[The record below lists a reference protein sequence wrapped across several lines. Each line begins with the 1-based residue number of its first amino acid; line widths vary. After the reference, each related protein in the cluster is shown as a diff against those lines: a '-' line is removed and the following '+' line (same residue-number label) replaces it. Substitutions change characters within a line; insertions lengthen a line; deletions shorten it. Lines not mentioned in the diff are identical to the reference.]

1 MFDTVV
7 RVGEVTARVR
17 DAAADLAA
25 VSRASAAWSAA
36 ERAEALAAVRAGEAA
51 LAEARAH
58 LLVADRQAGDTVR
71 PGDRS
76 FEAAHARVSR
86 AGIGEATRQVRQADA
101 LVSMPVVA
109 AGVREGSVPL
119 PHLDALARVA
129 ATASPQVASV
139 LRTPGA
145 QQSVLAMARTR
156 SAPDFARAL
165 ARFVATQDPAGV
177 QGEHDRQYRE
187 RFLSLSA
194 QPDGVFL
201 KGRLDRVAGESLRV
215 ALDAMGQFG
224 DQTRSPGQA
233 SADALT
239 MLAEKV
245 CAGTGPGAGERS
257 ATAPAGAG
265 AGAGAGA
272 AAGAGVGARAGVG
285 AGEAAGTGVGGRG
298 GAAGAAVSGM
308 VPRPHVSLLV
318 SAETVAELIA
328 HERAG
333 ADVVAPPITL
343 PGGTVAPATLE
354 DGTPVAMS
362 ELARVL
368 CQADLTRIV
377 MSAEGVPLDVGRTKR
392 LFSTAQRRAVVA
404 RDGQCVWNGCEQH
417 ASRCE
422 VHHVRWWGR
431 DAGPT
436 SVANAALLCRFHHS
450 EVHRLHLS
458 IHRQEKPPG
467 WTRRQ
472 RTKAAA
478 AAAAAARGDGGD
490 VGGGGQQSTPDA
502 HGGGERVEPAARGG
516 GERGEPAARG
526 GGQRVEPAARGAGQ
540 RGEPNERGRG
550 ERGGPDGR
558 GGGVLAEPVAREP
571 MRYVFRNTRGL
582 TVNGPEGHRP
592 DA

>member
-1 MFDTVV
+1 MFDTAV
-7 RVGEVTARVR
+7 RVGEVAARVR

-25 VSRASAAWSAA
+25 VSRASSGWSAA
-36 ERAEALAAVRAGEAA
+36 ERASALAAVASGQAA

-58 LLVADRQAGDTVR
+58 LLVADRDAGDTVR

-76 FEAAHARVSR
+76 FEAAHARASR

-139 LRTPGA
+139 LRTPDT
-145 QQSVLAMARTR
+145 QQAVLAMARTR

-187 RFLSLSA
+187 RFFTLSA

-239 MLAEKV
+239 MLAEKA
-245 CAGTGPGAGERS
+245 CAGTGP
-257 ATAPAGAG
+257 
-265 AGAGAGA
+265 
-272 AAGAGVGARAGVG
+272 RAGVG
-285 AGEAAGTGVGGRG
+285 GSGEGDATGPGAG
-298 GAAGAAVSGM
+298 GAAGAGGSGS
-308 VPRPHVSLLV
+308 VGRPHVSLLV

-343 PGGTVAPATLE
+343 PWGTVAPATLE

-377 MSAEGVPLDVGRTKR
+377 MSAEGVPLDVGRTRR
-392 LFSTAQRRAVVA
+392 LFSTAQRRAVVV

-450 EVHRLHLS
+450 EVHRLHMS
-458 IHRQEKPPG
+458 IERLAKPPG
-467 WTRRQ
+467 WVLRQ
-472 RTKAAA
+472 QGIAAA
-478 AAAAAARGDGGD
+478 GGAGRGGLGDVLNGGVGGDGGEP
-490 VGGGGQQSTPDA
+490 GGLQ
-502 HGGGERVEPAARGG
+502 
-516 GERGEPAARG
+516 
-526 GGQRVEPAARGAGQ
+526 
-540 RGEPNERGRG
+540 
-550 ERGGPDGR
+550 
-558 GGGVLAEPVAREP
+558 P
-571 MRYVFRNTRGL
+571 MRYVFRDTRGL
-582 TVNGPEGHRP
+582 TVNAP
-592 DA
+592 DGYQPGR

>member
-71 PGDRS
+71 RPGDRS

-119 PHLDALARVA
+119 PHLNALARVA

-139 LRTPGA
+139 LRAPDT
-145 QQSVLAMARTR
+145 QQAVLAMARTR

-187 RFLSLSA
+187 RFFTLSA

-224 DQTRSPGQA
+224 DHTRSPAQA

-239 MLAEKV
+239 MLAEKA

-298 GAAGAAVSGM
+298 GATGAGGAAGGSGT
-308 VPRPHVSLLV
+308 VGRPHVSLLV
-318 SAETVAELIA
+318 PAETVAELIA

-343 PGGTVAPATLE
+343 PWGTVAPATLE

-377 MSAEGVPLDVGRTKR
+377 MSAEGLPLDVGRTKR

-472 RTKAAA
+472 RTEA

-490 VGGGGQQSTPDA
+490 VGEQSTPDA
-502 HGGGERVEPAARGG
+502 HGGGEWSEPAARGG

-540 RGEPNERGRG
+540 QGEPNERGRG
-550 ERGGPDGR
+550 ERGRPDGR
-558 GGGVLAEPVAREP
+558 GGGVLAEPVGREP

-582 TVNGPEGHRP
+582 TVNAPEGHRP

>member
-1 MFDTVV
+1 MFDTVA
-7 RVGEVTARVR
+7 RVGEVAARVR

-25 VSRASAAWSAA
+25 VSRASSGWSAA
-36 ERAEALAAVRAGEAA
+36 ERASALAAVASGQAA

-58 LLVADRQAGDTVR
+58 LLVADRDAGDTVG

-139 LRTPGA
+139 LRTPDT
-145 QQSVLAMARTR
+145 QQAVLAMARTR

-224 DQTRSPGQA
+224 DDTRSPGQA

-245 CAGTGPGAGERS
+245 CAGTGPGARVGAS
-257 ATAPAGAG
+257 AAPAGAG
-265 AGAGAGA
+265 ADATASLGAGA
-272 AAGAGVGARAGVG
+272 AVGAGDGAGAVEGADAGVGVRASGG
-285 AGEAAGTGVGGRG
+285 GTGGGD
-298 GAAGAAVSGM
+298 AAGAVGSGTVS
-308 VPRPHVSLLV
+308 RAHVSLLV

-333 ADVVAPPITL
+333 ADVVAPPIAL
-343 PGGTVAPATLE
+343 PWGTVAPATLE

-377 MSAEGVPLDVGRTKR
+377 LSAEGVPLDVGRTRR
-392 LFSTAQRRAVVA
+392 LFSTAQRRAVIV

-431 DAGPT
+431 DTGPT

-467 WTRRQ
+467 WARRQ
-472 RTKAAA
+472 RTK
-478 AAAAAARGDGGD
+478 AAAAARGDGGD

-502 HGGGERVEPAARGG
+502 HGSGD
-516 GERGEPAARG
+516 RGEPG
-526 GGQRVEPAARGAGQ
+526 GHRDGAWGEPA
-540 RGEPNERGRG
+540 GRQ
-550 ERGGPDGR
+550 
-558 GGGVLAEPVAREP
+558 P
-571 MRYVFRNTRGL
+571 MRYVFRNTRGIA
-582 TVNGPEGHRP
+582 VNSPHGYLSG
-592 DA
+592 

>member
-1 MFDTVV
+1 MFVQVRALIRMSGSSRIARMFDTVV
-7 RVGEVTARVR
+7 RVGEVAARVR

-25 VSRASAAWSAA
+25 VSRASSGWSAA
-36 ERAEALAAVRAGEAA
+36 ERASALAAVASGQAA

-76 FEAAHARVSR
+76 FEAAHARASR
-86 AGIGEATRQVRQADA
+86 AGLGEATRQVRQADA

-139 LRTPGA
+139 LRAPDT
-145 QQSVLAMARTR
+145 QQAVLAMARTR

-245 CAGTGPGAGERS
+245 CAGTGPVR
-257 ATAPAGAG
+257 
-265 AGAGAGA
+265 A
-272 AAGAGVGARAGVG
+272 AAGSSLSGADGAAPTAGGGV
-285 AGEAAGTGVGGRG
+285 GEAA

-333 ADVVAPPITL
+333 ADVVAPPIAL
-343 PGGTVAPATLE
+343 PWGTVAPATLE

-377 MSAEGVPLDVGRTKR
+377 LSAEGVPLDVGRTKR

-422 VHHVRWWGR
+422 VHHITWWAR
-431 DAGPT
+431 DTGPT

-478 AAAAAARGDGGD
+478 AGRGDGAGVADGD
-490 VGGGGQQSTPDA
+490 RAGPDGCA
-502 HGGGERVEPAARGG
+502 GGERGDPNRRAGGERGNSDGRAGGERGGSDGRDGGEQRARAERGG
-516 GERGEPAARG
+516 GERGEPG
-526 GGQRVEPAARGAGQ
+526 GHGDGAWGEPA
-540 RGEPNERGRG
+540 GRQ
-550 ERGGPDGR
+550 
-558 GGGVLAEPVAREP
+558 P
-571 MRYVFRNTRGL
+571 MRYVFLNTRGIA
-582 TVNGPEGHRP
+582 VNSPHGCLSG
-592 DA
+592 